1 MLTASELAGFFAAH
15 AVWSL
20 ADAETFTPMLAYTTE
35 DGQRKMERLIGRTEE
50 EAVEY
55 GRQQLAA
62 DPMGANDAALL
73 FDGRLTTDAGKVDA
87 IIIEMRC
94 YVAPW
99 VEATIGVPYTPK
111 SAGQFRVHRPKLVVW
126 KDCNDFDID
135 AVFAAFFRGVDAH
148 TEGAKVWNAALD
160 QSR

>member
-1 MLTASELAGFFAAH
+1 MITASELAGFFAAH

-20 ADAETFTPMLAYTTE
+20 ADAETFSPMLAYTTE
-35 DGQRKMERLIGRTEE
+35 DGQRKMERLLGRTEE

-62 DPMGANDAALL
+62 DPMNANDAVLL

-94 YVAPW
+94 YAFPW
-99 VEATIGVPYTPK
+99 AKAAIGVPYTPK
-111 SAGQFRVHRPKLVVW
+111 STGR
-126 KDCNDFDID
+126 
-135 AVFAAFFRGVDAH
+135 
-148 TEGAKVWNAALD
+148 
-160 QSR
+160 